1 MTCSVRS
8 FLILCLGWVACW
20 TAGARE
26 DEEHALSTR
35 LTELPVLYKADE
47 GLVRRV
53 KLNVRGQYQEA
64 AVSPNGANR
73 FRPGSGGHNAEWR
86 RAYLGGEIR
95 FADGW
100 RIWNLTNVGGLEGKR
115 AASHGAWVHR
125 HTDWSLYELYVEK
138 KWTKGRVNLGKL
150 TPHYTPEYCLS
161 SSAIKT
167 VERSAMVNQVIT
179 VSNWGLWGA
188 YEPSRE
194 EEYAAGVYLSDTNRD
209 LSREVA
215 WSDEGRVFTLLSVKR
230 RLAARGGFRQ
240 TLSGQYVHNF
250 ARFRGRAVPADS
262 DYAGP
267 CMQDTVSLGWEA
279 SCANWSFMGNLIGG
293 WGLEGRAKGKQAYGL
308 IGMVSNRFAPHWEAV
323 LRFQCSLGRDAVK
336 ADTRY
341 ITSVTEY
348 PAWVDR
354 LQAVYLGLNY
364 YVFPAVPDM
373 MKLMLGVEYT
383 ATSAHGAQGFDGWT
397 IMGAAR
403 FRF

>member
-1 MTCSVRS
+1 MFSR
-8 FLILCLGWVACW
+8 FLIGATVCLCWAAGSL
-20 TAGARE
+20 AGARE
-26 DEEHALSTR
+26 DAENALSHR
-35 LTELPVLYKADE
+35 LAAWPVVYRADA
-47 GLVRRV
+47 GMVRRI
-53 KLNVRGQYQEA
+53 KLNVRGQYQTA

-73 FRPGSGGHNAEWR
+73 FRPGSGGRNAEWR

-100 RIWNLTNVGGLEGKR
+100 RLWNLTNVGGLEGKR
-115 AASHGAWVHR
+115 AASHGAWEHR

-138 KWTKGRVNLGKL
+138 KWSRGRVNLGKL

-167 VERSAMVNQVIT
+167 VERSAMVNQVIAI
-179 VSNWGLWGA
+179 SNWGLWGA
-188 YEPSRE
+188 YEPTE
-194 EEYAAGVYLSDTNRD
+194 KTEYAAGLYLSDTNRD
-209 LSREVA
+209 LSREIS
-215 WSDEGRVFTLLSVKR
+215 WSDDGRAFSLLSAKR
-230 RLAARGGFRQ
+230 RLASLGGLTQ

-250 ARFRGRAVPADS
+250 ARFRGRAVPAGS

-267 CMQDTVSLGWEA
+267 GMQDIVSLGWEA

-308 IGMVSNRFAPHWEAV
+308 IGMAANRFAPHWEAV
-323 LRFQCSLGRDAVK
+323 ARYQCSLGRDAVK
-336 ADTRY
+336 TDVRY
-341 ITSVTEY
+341 IASVTEY

-364 YVFPAVPDM
+364 YVFPDNPDM

-383 ATSAHGAQGFDGWT
+383 ATSAHGSKGFDGWT